1 MTESPVDLNVADTHT
16 HTIGFTE
23 CVHWLGGGGIRYGML
38 SINFGGSTTKGQRGC
53 PETGPDFSGL
63 FYDAA
68 HHHLSLL
75 HLESM
80 SSSYPAPGLPE

>member
-1 MTESPVDLNVADTHT
+1 
-16 HTIGFTE
+16 
-23 CVHWLGGGGIRYGML
+23 ML

-80 SSSYPAPGLPE
+80 SSSYTAPGLPE